1 MINMEFINE
10 FVKDQKVGTQLLV
23 NTVSKSTTSVGTYYL
38 NVEFKDNT
46 GTIYG
51 KKWEPSDNDEAVLTP
66 GNIVYVEGDVVIYKN
81 NPQLKISS
89 VTPLEASEVDLA
101 RFTKESPLSQD
112 ELDKKLNYYID
123 SISDPLLKKTVTI
136 AINKYDKEFH
146 NLPAGKNIH
155 HDYRHGLI
163 THVVSMCEIAEFLTQ
178 HYGDIDYDMLMSA
191 TLLHDIGKSKELEG
205 EVSYSYTLEG
215 KLLGHI
221 SLGEVIVSE
230 AASEAGL
237 DHEKTTV
244 LLHMILSHHGQLEFG
259 SPVLPQTKEAL
270 LLSLIDSL
278 DSKMAA
284 VSKALDGVAPGDSS
298 QKVFA
303 LDNRTFYK
311 PKK

>member
-1 MINMEFINE
+1 MKLISE
-10 FVKDQKVGTQLLV
+10 FVKDEKVATQLLV
-23 NTVSKSTTSVGTYYL
+23 NNVSKSTSSVGSTYL
-38 NVEFKDNT
+38 NVELKDNS
-46 GTIYG
+46 GTIYA
-51 KKWEPSDNDEAVLTP
+51 KKWEPSEADEEALVA
-66 GNIVYVEGDVVIYKN
+66 GSIVYIEGEVTLYKSN
-81 NPQLKISS
+81 LQLKINS
-89 VTPLEASEVDLA
+89 VTPLDASEVDLA
-101 RFTKESPLSQD
+101 RFTKESPLSLE
-112 ELDKKLNYYID
+112 ELDKKLSYYID
-123 SISDPLLKKTVTI
+123 SISDPLLKKTVNI
-136 AINKYDKEFH
+136 ALTRYDKEFH

-155 HDYRHGLI
+155 HDYRHGLL
-163 THVVSMCEIAEFLTQ
+163 THVISMAEIAEFLCA
-178 HYGDIDYDMLMSA
+178 HYGDTDYDMLMSA

-205 EVSYSYTLEG
+205 DVSYSYTLEG

-237 DHEKTTV
+237 DKEKTTV

-284 VSKALDGVAPGDSS
+284 VTKALDGVAAGESS
-298 QKVFA
+298 PKVYA

>member
-1 MINMEFINE
+1 MEFINE
-10 FVKDQKVGTQLLV
+10 FIKDQKIGTQLLV
-23 NTVSKSTTSVGTYYL
+23 NTVSKSTTSNGTYYL
-38 NVEFKDNT
+38 NVEFKDNS

-51 KKWEPSDNDEAVLTP
+51 KKWEPSDEDEAVLTM
-66 GNIVYVEGDVVIYKN
+66 GNIVYVEGEVVIYKN
-81 NPQLKISS
+81 NPQIKISS
-89 VTPLEASEVDLA
+89 VTPLDAEEVDLS
-101 RFTKESPLSQD
+101 RFTKESPLSAE
-112 ELDKKLNYYID
+112 ELDKKLHYFID
-123 SISDPLLKKTVTI
+123 SVSDPLLRKTVTT
-136 AINKYDKEFH
+136 AIDKYDSEFH

-163 THVVSMCEIAEFLTQ
+163 THVVSMCEIAEFLCK

-205 EVSYSYTLEG
+205 EVTYSYTLEG

-237 DHEKTTV
+237 SHDKATL

-284 VSKALDGVAPGDSS
+284 VTKALDNIAPGDFTS
-298 QKVFA
+298 KVFA
-303 LDNRTFYK
+303 LDNRTFYN

>member
-1 MINMEFINE
+1 MKLISEFI
-10 FVKDQKVGTQLLV
+10 KDEKVGTQLLV
-23 NTVSKSTTSVGTYYL
+23 NNVSKSTSSTGTTYL
-38 NVEFKDNT
+38 NVELKDNS
-46 GTIYG
+46 GTIFA
-51 KKWEPSDNDEAVLTP
+51 KKWEPSEADEEALST
-66 GNIVYVEGDVVIYKN
+66 GNIVYVEGEVNLYKSN
-81 NPQLKISS
+81 LQLKISS
-89 VTPLEASEVDLA
+89 VTPLDAEEVDLS
-101 RFTKESPLSQD
+101 RFTKESPLSLE
-112 ELDKKLNYYID
+112 ELDKKLSYYID
-123 SISDPLLKKTVTI
+123 SISDPLLKKTVNI
-136 AINKYDKEFH
+136 ALTRYDKEFH

-155 HDYRHGLI
+155 HDYRHGLL
-163 THVVSMCEIAEFLTQ
+163 THVISMAEIAEFFTS
-178 HYGDIDYDMLMSA
+178 HYDDIDYDMLMSA

-205 EVSYSYTLEG
+205 DVSYSYTLEG

-230 AASEAGL
+230 AALEAGL
-237 DHEKTTV
+237 DEEKTTV

-284 VSKALDGVAPGDSS
+284 VTKALDGVAPGGSS
-298 QKVFA
+298 PKVYA